1 MLHTITVLVENK
13 SGVLAR
19 IAGLF
24 AGRGYNILSLAVAE
38 TENPNLSRMTITASG
53 DDMEIEQIC
62 KQLNKLINV
71 IKVNDV
77 TVQEHIARELLLVK
91 LNVTKETR
99 TSILEIVNIFEAKVI
114 DLTENTM
121 TIQAIA
127 SPSKISNLIKNLKNF
142 GIKELSRTGRIA
154 ILRG

>member
-99 TSILEIVNIFEAKVI
+99 TSIPEIVNIFEAKVI